1 MKFKFRIIDIFIL
14 IACVGALVLFVDKI
28 NIADGRTNVLQD
40 DKKSEISVTIPYI
53 EEEIVNQIK
62 VGAPFKD
69 ALDPNPIGTVK
80 NVEIS
85 DCDESDFTFDGQT
98 LEFDKDLYKKAVI
111 TVEATSKQ
119 TEKGILIGQ
128 TNYLVGQT
136 NTFSAGIV
144 KLFSVRISGINYS
157 GE

>member
-14 IACVGALVLFVDKI
+14 VACVVALVLFVDKI
-28 NIADGRTNVLQD
+28 NIADGRSQVLQED
-40 DKKSEISVTIPYI
+40 EEAEITVTVPYI
-53 EEEIVNQIK
+53 EAEIANKIE

-80 NVEIS
+80 NVDIS
-85 DCDESDFTFDGQT
+85 DPDKSDYTFNNKT
-98 LEFDKDLYKKAVI
+98 LEFDNDLYKKVVI
-111 TVEATSKQ
+111 TVKTTGKR